1 MTITFRALGIPTFLR
16 CKTAATCVV
25 LFGWQLLASAQTTP
39 PSNTAPVSSSQ
50 AAAATAAPVEPL
62 SNIAIAPG
70 DLLDVEVFNTPELS
84 AHLRV
89 DQRGEITLPL
99 GGNVAVKGMFA
110 KDAARAIVNR
120 LKSAQI
126 MLAPIVNVSIIEY
139 ASAGVTVL
147 GEVRSPGIYTLL
159 GPRSLYDALAAA
171 GGATSS
177 EGLTITIAHANDA
190 DHPVNI
196 DVTTVG
202 YSPIQK
208 ATVVRPGDTIV
219 VNRAPLVYIVG
230 DVNHSGAFYIQGGET
245 LTVLN
250 LVALADGAERDA
262 AMSAVKILRQTPT
275 GIQTIPL
282 NLTKVMRN
290 QEPNPVLHAGDVL
303 VVPRSGFKNFALTA
317 LPGLSNALSGAAS
330 TALITH

>member
-1 MTITFRALGIPTFLR
+1 MTITFSALKIPIVLR
-16 CKTAATCVV
+16 HKTAVACVV
-25 LFGWQLLASAQTTP
+25 LFGWLLLASAQTTP
-39 PSNTAPVSSSQ
+39 SSNTAPVTSSQ
-50 AAAATAAPVEPL
+50 AAAVTAAPVEPL
-62 SNIAIAPG
+62 SNIEIAPG

-99 GGNVAVKGMFA
+99 GGNIAVKGMFA
-110 KDAARAIVNR
+110 GDAARAIENR
-120 LKSAQI
+120 LESAQL
-126 MLAPIVNVSIIEY
+126 MLAPVVNVVIIEY

-171 GGATSS
+171 GGTTLS
-177 EGLTITIAHANDA
+177 EGSTITIAHANDA
-190 DHPVNI
+190 GHPVNI
-196 DVTTVG
+196 EVNTVG
-202 YSPIQK
+202 YSPLQK
-208 ATVVRPGDTIV
+208 ATVVRPGDTVV
-219 VNRAPLVYIVG
+219 VNPAPLVYIVG
-230 DVNHSGAFYIQGGET
+230 DVFHSGAFYIQGGQT

-250 LVALADGAERDA
+250 LVALADGVERDA
-262 AMSAVKILRQTPT
+262 AMSAVKIIRQTPA
-275 GIQTIPL
+275 GIQSIPM

-290 QEPNPVLHAGDVL
+290 QESNPILRAGDVL
-303 VVPRSGFKNFALTA
+303 VIPRSGFKNFALTA